1 MTEDMLGADI
11 CRVCRSEGMI
21 DRPLFHPCICTG
33 SIKWIHQECLVEWMR
48 YSRKEYCELCGYR
61 FSFTPIY
68 SPDMPRRLPLRDVV
82 GGLFSCIVTAVKYW
96 LHYTLVAIAWLGF
109 VPLTACRTYR
119 ALFSGPIDLVRIM
132 SLPMEILSTEN
143 ITSDVFHG
151 CFVVTC
157 TLFAFIGLV
166 WLREQILHA
175 GGPDWLERENVQIP
189 PVDNPPQA
197 EQRPLA
203 PEQPQAVPAQEGH
216 DNNNIP
222 RFVREAAIIRWLDQV
237 EEAQGQENN
246 IQRPVESPQRDM
258 ESHQE
263 NSVSAEEPTI
273 GIFNNQLNSD
283 LRPSTSQNLEAVDQD
298 ARFNLTQNLIEKRKQ
313 FNVAERE
320 KLLKDEPQSSRAG
333 RDEQETQALSY
344 LTVKQAKLSGSCS
357 SEPGTSDGLGRT
369 EINPQENVLT
379 SFDLSMEKIMY
390 ILEDREKKN
399 EPGSSEGSM
408 NHLGQTESFPGQI
421 SEFEFERNQ
430 ESQVQRENVSDAEQQ
445 NALTETFHETSHSE
459 SQALL
464 DSGSFSRD
472 QDRSEQPIREDQANI
487 AVREDW
493 RGQPGVV
500 PFLLELREQPQ
511 NRGIPEPEADRN
523 LEPPVVERQE
533 AVPAELPNAA
543 PDDGWRGPI
552 QNPGQGEAEEVNW
565 NPMEWDRPQEELT
578 WERLLGLDGSLVF
591 LEHVFWV
598 VSLNTLFIM
607 VFAFCPYHIG
617 HFAIAGMGLQEHAAA
632 SHFEGLVTTLCGYSV
647 IGVCLVIL
655 HTLAALLGFQR
666 SQRVL
671 GLCYVIVKVS
681 LLSVVEIGVLPLICG
696 WWLDICSLAMFDA
709 TLRDRESSFRLAPG
723 TSMFI
728 HWLVGMVYI
737 YYFASF
743 ILLLRE
749 VLRPGVLWFLRNLN
763 DPDFSPI
770 QEMIHLPILTHVR
783 RLVASVIIFGTVILL
798 MLWLPVKLLRWAWPG
813 FLPYTVTVPS
823 EAQVSELSLELLLL
837 QVILPALLEQSHT
850 RTWLKALVRGW
861 CRVVAWLL
869 DLQSYLLRDQ
879 ADEPGPAVIEE
890 PQHPD
895 LGAAHQALLHRE
907 GPPGFQ
913 PYVRPLWFPAR
924 LIGLLCCVCVS
935 LVIASFIAM
944 TLPVWLG
951 RRVMAL
957 WMVGAPAPSPPVLP
971 PTLTGFDGNEAAAT
985 LSVRVHEVYTVA
997 CGTYVCWAA
1006 ARGLALAFSW
1016 LPRGRQAILDRVKHW
1031 ALLGVKASIACLL
1044 LVGVIPLLF
1053 GLLLELVVVVPLRVP
1068 LEQNPILFI
1077 WQDWALGVLYTK
1089 IAIAVTMMGP
1099 EWRIRVAI
1107 ERAYNDGIREMDLK
1121 FVVTEL
1127 AAPVICCFG
1136 LALAIPY
1143 AIAYGIVPLIVTNLQ
1158 TQILIARRL
1167 YPFLLLVNL
1176 IGVVIC
1182 FQIRQFK
1189 KLYEHIK
1196 NDKYLVGQRLVN
1208 YEHRNKSQQQ
1218 QQQQQSQRS
1227 S

>member
-1 MTEDMLGADI
+1 MLGADI
-11 CRVCRSEGMI
+11 CRVCRCEGLA

-33 SIKWIHQECLVEWMR
+33 SIKWIHQECLLQWMR

-82 GGLFSCIVTAVKYW
+82 GGLFSSIVTALKYW
-96 LHYTLVAIAWLGF
+96 LHYTLVAIAWLGI
-109 VPLTACRTYR
+109 VPVTACRTYR
-119 ALFSGPIDLVRIM
+119 ALFSGPLDLVRIM
-132 SLPMEILSTEN
+132 SLPMDILSLEN
-143 ITSDVFHG
+143 ISSDVFHG

-175 GGPDWLERENVQIP
+175 GGPDWLERDNVQLP
-189 PVDNPPQA
+189 PVDNLPHVEVPPQQLQ
-197 EQRPLA
+197 EQRALQQQ
-203 PEQPQAVPAQEGH
+203 EAQ

-222 RFVREAAIIRWLDQV
+222 PFVDEPPIR
-237 EEAQGQENN
+237 
-246 IQRPVESPQRDM
+246 P
-258 ESHQE
+258 
-263 NSVSAEEPTI
+263 EEPNNEVPGNADAHPLYRDAGDNNLPENQGVGEPE
-273 GIFNNQLNSD
+273 GI
-283 LRPSTSQNLEAVDQD
+283 LRN
-298 ARFNLTQNLIEKRKQ
+298 
-313 FNVAERE
+313 AE
-320 KLLKDEPQSSRAG
+320 PPMP
-333 RDEQETQALSY
+333 
-344 LTVKQAKLSGSCS
+344 
-357 SEPGTSDGLGRT
+357 PGNELGADG
-369 EINPQENVLT
+369 E
-379 SFDLSMEKIMY
+379 
-390 ILEDREKKN
+390 
-399 EPGSSEGSM
+399 
-408 NHLGQTESFPGQI
+408 
-421 SEFEFERNQ
+421 
-430 ESQVQRENVSDAEQQ
+430 
-445 NALTETFHETSHSE
+445 
-459 SQALL
+459 
-464 DSGSFSRD
+464 
-472 QDRSEQPIREDQANI
+472 QAN
-487 AVREDW
+487 AGAGEGW
-493 RGQPGVV
+493 RGQVQG
-500 PFLLELREQPQ
+500 Q
-511 NRGIPEPEADRN
+511 A
-523 LEPPVVERQE
+523 
-533 AVPAELPNAA
+533 
-543 PDDGWRGPI
+543 
-552 QNPGQGEAEEVNW
+552 QGEAEEANW
-565 NPMEWDRPQEELT
+565 NPMEWDRPAEELT

-617 HFAIAGMGLQEHAAA
+617 HFAIAGLGLQEYAAA
-632 SHFEGLVTTLCGYSV
+632 SHFEGLVTTLCGYCV
-647 IGVCLVIL
+647 IGVCLVVL
-655 HTLAALLGFQR
+655 HALAALLALQR

-681 LLSVVEIGVLPLICG
+681 LLSVVEIGVLPLVCG

-709 TLRDRESSFRLAPG
+709 TLRDRESSFKLAPG

-770 QEMIHLPILTHVR
+770 QEMIHLPILRHVR
-783 RLVASVIIFGTVILL
+783 RLVASAVIFGTSILL

-813 FLPYTVTVPS
+813 FLPYTVTVQS

-850 RTWLKALVRGW
+850 RTWLKALTRGW
-861 CRVVAWLL
+861 CRVVAWMLN
-869 DLQSYLLRDQ
+869 LQSYLLKDQ
-879 ADEPGPAVIEE
+879 TEEPGPAVADE

-895 LGAAHQALLHRE
+895 LGAAHQALLLRE
-907 GPPGFQ
+907 GPTGFQ
-913 PYVRPLWFPAR
+913 PYVRPRWFPAR
-924 LIGLLCCVCVS
+924 LIGLLLCVCVS
-935 LVIASFIAM
+935 LVIASLIAM

-971 PTLTGFDGNEAAAT
+971 PTLSASESTEAAVVA
-985 LSVRVHEVYTVA
+985 LSGRVHEVYTVA

-1006 ARGLALAFSW
+1006 VRGLALAFSW
-1016 LPRGRQAILDRVKHW
+1016 LPRGRRAILDRIKHW
-1031 ALLGVKASIACLL
+1031 AILGAKASVAFVL

-1089 IAIAVTMMGP
+1089 IATAVTMMGP
-1099 EWRIRVAI
+1099 EWKIRLVI

-1136 LALAIPY
+1136 LALAVPY
-1143 AIAYGIVPLIVTNLQ
+1143 AVAYGIVPLLITNLQ

-1176 IGVVIC
+1176 VCVVIC

-1196 NDKYLVGQRLVN
+1196 NDKYLVGKRLVN
-1208 YEHRNKSQQQ
+1208 YEHRNRS
-1218 QQQQQSQRS
+1218 QSQ
-1227 S
+1227 

>member
-1 MTEDMLGADI
+1 MTEDMLGTDI
-11 CRVCRSEGMI
+11 CRVCRSEGLA

-33 SIKWIHQECLVEWMR
+33 SIKWIHQECLVQWMR

-82 GGLFSCIVTAVKYW
+82 GGLFTSIVTAVKYW
-96 LHYTLVAIAWLGF
+96 LHYTLVAAAWLGI

-119 ALFSGPIDLVRIM
+119 ALFSGPFDVVRIM
-132 SLPMEILSTEN
+132 SLPMDILSTEN
-143 ITSDVFHG
+143 ISSDVFHG

-175 GGPDWLERENVQIP
+175 GGPDWLERDNVQLP
-189 PVDNPPQA
+189 PVDNPPQVNA
-197 EQRPLA
+197 QQPQQPQEQRVA
-203 PEQPQAVPAQEGH
+203 PQEVQ
-216 DNNNIP
+216 NNNNVPPFVDPPIP
-222 RFVREAAIIRWLDQV
+222 Q
-237 EEAQGQENN
+237 EEELQNED
-246 IQRPVESPQRDM
+246 QRPIYREVADNLANNPRIGEPENLARDI
-258 ESHQE
+258 QAP
-263 NSVSAEEPTI
+263 VPPAPPLPI
-273 GIFNNQLNSD
+273 G
-283 LRPSTSQNLEAVDQD
+283 
-298 ARFNLTQNLIEKRKQ
+298 
-313 FNVAERE
+313 
-320 KLLKDEPQSSRAG
+320 DEPG
-333 RDEQETQALSY
+333 
-344 LTVKQAKLSGSCS
+344 
-357 SEPGTSDGLGRT
+357 
-369 EINPQENVLT
+369 
-379 SFDLSMEKIMY
+379 
-390 ILEDREKKN
+390 
-399 EPGSSEGSM
+399 
-408 NHLGQTESFPGQI
+408 
-421 SEFEFERNQ
+421 
-430 ESQVQRENVSDAEQQ
+430 
-445 NALTETFHETSHSE
+445 
-459 SQALL
+459 
-464 DSGSFSRD
+464 
-472 QDRSEQPIREDQANI
+472 
-487 AVREDW
+487 
-493 RGQPGVV
+493 
-500 PFLLELREQPQ
+500 
-511 NRGIPEPEADRN
+511 AD
-523 LEPPVVERQE
+523 
-533 AVPAELPNAA
+533 NAA
-543 PDDGWRGPI
+543 ANAAGGERWARGHAVQAPVGG
-552 QNPGQGEAEEVNW
+552 QAQGEAEEANW
-565 NPMEWDRPQEELT
+565 NPMEWDRPAEELT

-617 HFAIAGMGLQEHAAA
+617 HSAIEGLKLEEHAVA
-632 SHFEGLVTTLCGYSV
+632 SHFEGLLTTLCGYCI
-647 IGVCLVIL
+647 IGLSLVIL
-655 HTLAALLGFQR
+655 HTLTALLGFQR
-666 SQRVL
+666 SQRIL

-681 LLSVVEIGVLPLICG
+681 LLSVVEIGVLPLVCG

-709 TLRDRESSFRLAPG
+709 TLKDRESSFRLAPG

-770 QEMIHLPILTHVR
+770 QEMIHLPILRHVR
-783 RLVASVIIFGTVILL
+783 RLVASAIIFGTAILL
-798 MLWLPVKLLRWAWPG
+798 MLWLPVKILRWAWPG
-813 FLPYTVTVPS
+813 FLPYTVTVQS

-850 RTWLKALVRGW
+850 RTWLKALVRAW
-861 CRVVAWLL
+861 CRVVAWML

-879 ADEPGPAVIEE
+879 ADDPGPAVIEE

-895 LGAAHQALLHRE
+895 LGAAHHALLQRE
-907 GPPGFQ
+907 GPTGYQ
-913 PYVRPLWFPAR
+913 PYVRPRWFPAR
-924 LIGLLCCVCVS
+924 LVGLLLCVCVS
-935 LVIASFIAM
+935 LVIASLIAM

-971 PTLTGFDGNEAAAT
+971 PTLTGSDGGESVSS
-985 LSVRVHEVYTVA
+985 LSGRVHEVYTIA

-1016 LPRGRQAILDRVKHW
+1016 LPRGRRAILDRIKHW
-1031 ALLGVKASIACLL
+1031 AILGVKASVAFVL

-1089 IAIAVTMMGP
+1089 IATAVTMMGP
-1099 EWRIRVAI
+1099 DWRIRLAI

-1121 FVVTEL
+1121 FVVKEL

-1136 LALAIPY
+1136 LALAVPY
-1143 AIAYGIVPLIVTNLQ
+1143 AVAYGIVPLLVTNLQ

-1176 IGVVIC
+1176 VCIVIC
-1182 FQIRQFK
+1182 VQIRQFK

-1208 YEHRNKSQQQ
+1208 YEHRNKSQSQEH
-1218 QQQQQSQRS
+1218 QSQRPS
-1227 S
+1227 